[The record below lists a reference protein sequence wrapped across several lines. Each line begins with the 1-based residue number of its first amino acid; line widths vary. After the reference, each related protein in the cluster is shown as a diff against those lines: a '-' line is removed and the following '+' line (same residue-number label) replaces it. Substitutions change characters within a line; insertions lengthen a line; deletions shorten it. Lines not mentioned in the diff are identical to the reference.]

1 MENHILTMYTQWF
14 FLRQMA
20 DLTMKNIHIYT
31 VSVYYVQYSM
41 YGNIQED
48 MQRLK
53 IIGYENLY
61 KIF

>member
-1 MENHILTMYTQWF
+1 MYKQWF

-20 DLTMKNIHIYT
+20 YLTMKNIHIYI
-31 VSVYYVQYSM
+31 VSVYYIQYSM

-48 MQRLK
+48 IQRLK
-53 IIGYENLY
+53 IVEECYENVY

>member
-1 MENHILTMYTQWF
+1 MYTQWF

-31 VSVYYVQYSM
+31 GSVYYVQYSM

-48 MQRLK
+48 MQHLK

>member
-1 MENHILTMYTQWF
+1 MYTQWF

-41 YGNIQED
+41 ETSK
-48 MQRLK
+48 K
-53 IIGYENLY
+53 ICNAW
-61 KIF
+61 KS